1 MAKYEF
7 QITLA
12 GSAVSLF
19 TASGLA
25 NSMVNAFFVQA
36 KSSNTHSHFIG
47 DSSVNTSG
55 NACTEVAAP
64 VAGSTPDPFSVS
76 MSDGSTSIDLR
87 EWWVY
92 GTSGEKLNVKVIQR

>member
-7 QITLA
+7 QVTLA

-25 NSMVNAFFVQA
+25 NKMVNAFLIQA
-36 KSSNTHSHFIG
+36 KSSNTHAHFIG

-55 NACTEVAAP
+55 NACLEIAKPATDV
-64 VAGSTPDPFSVS
+64 TPDTFGVTMP
-76 MSDGSTSIDLR
+76 DGSTSIDLH
-87 EWWVY
+87 EWWVH
-92 GTSGEKLNVKVIQR
+92 GTSGEKINVKVIQR